1 MTEKIFC
8 FIYSHEINFVRKK
21 SAVLSGIAALEYIST
36 PTATLVTVIT
46 LVLTGQSLT
55 PVIVFT
61 LLSFFNLLRLGVCMI
76 VSYASIQTYD
86 AYVSLTRIQE
96 FLLLNNLNS
105 TNTAVNHR
113 GVREDMFSPGIST
126 ENQEVA
132 ILRVRNFNQHQL
144 QNYSKDESF
153 QRDID
158 FTAKK
163 GSLTVI
169 TGSVGSGKSTLLSA
183 IAGEIPDQNWAITY
197 NGTVVYVP
205 QIAWIFSGTIRENI
219 LFGEQYEEDKYN
231 RVIEACALTKDIEKF
246 PDCDQTIV
254 GERGVVLSGGQ
265 RARVSLARAVYA
277 EGELYLLDDPLSAV
291 DFKVAQHIYREC
303 IKGLLGQKTRLITSH
318 QERVMREADD
328 VIPLYKGRMLG
339 KGSFTELKERGIL
352 NTTVESI
359 DEKENESD
367 YIVGQKTE
375 DEDDIPDMSGRPVPR
390 EEQGLPLSK
399 EDQAIGAV
407 SARLYWNYFRSGVP
421 LLAIITAICLFL
433 ISQGEALR
441 LPKLYSITS
450 REKLRFSL
458 IIMFI
463 IIHSI
468 IHIRF

>member
-105 TNTAVNHR
+105 TNTAINHR

-219 LFGEQYEEDKYN
+219 LFGEQYEEWKYN
-231 RVIEACALTKDIEKF
+231 RVIEACALTEDIEKF
-246 PDCDQTIV
+246 PDCDQTVV

-277 EGELYLLDDPLSAV
+277 EGELYLLDDPFSAL
-291 DFKVAQHIYREC
+291 DLKVAQHIFREC
-303 IKGLLGQKTRLITSH
+303 IKGLLGQKTRLLTTH
-318 QERVMREADD
+318 HERVIRDADD
-328 VIPLYKGRMLG
+328 IIVLCKGRILG
-339 KGSFTELKERGIL
+339 KGSLTELKENGKL
-352 NTTVESI
+352 NTTVDSLHEKANEA
-359 DEKENESD
+359 DGRVGKENE
-367 YIVGQKTE
+367 
-375 DEDDIPDMSGRPVPR
+375 DDHQITDLSGGSVPH
-390 EEQGLPLSK
+390 EVQGLSLSE
-399 EDQAIGAV
+399 EDRAIGAV
-407 SARLYWNYFRSGVP
+407 SSDLYWNYFTIGVP
-421 LLAIITAICLFL
+421 SLVIIAGICLCV
-433 ISQGEALR
+433 ISQGKVLR
-441 LPKLYSITS
+441 
-450 REKLRFSL
+450 
-458 IIMFI
+458 
-463 IIHSI
+463 
-468 IHIRF
+468 

>member
-1 MTEKIFC
+1 M
-8 FIYSHEINFVRKK
+8 
-21 SAVLSGIAALEYIST
+21 SGIAALEYIST

-46 LVLTGQSLT
+46 LVLTGQFLT

-105 TNTAVNHR
+105 TNTAINHR

-132 ILRVRNFNQHQL
+132 ILRVRNFNQHQ
-144 QNYSKDESF
+144 NYLKDESF

-219 LFGEQYEEDKYN
+219 LFGEQYEEWKYN
-231 RVIEACALTKDIEKF
+231 RVIEACSLTEDIEKF

-265 RARVSLARAVYA
+265 RARVSLARAVYVEA
-277 EGELYLLDDPLSAV
+277 DLYLLDDPFSAL
-291 DFKVAQHIYREC
+291 DLKVAQHIFREC
-303 IKGLLGQKTRLITSH
+303 IKGLLGQKTRLLTTH
-318 QERVMREADD
+318 HERVIREADD
-328 VIPLYKGRMLG
+328 IIVLCKGRILG
-339 KGSFTELKERGIL
+339 KGSLTELKENGKL
-352 NTTVESI
+352 NTTVDSLYEKANET
-359 DEKENESD
+359 DGRVGKENE
-367 YIVGQKTE
+367 
-375 DEDDIPDMSGRPVPR
+375 DDDQITDLSGGSVPH
-390 EEQGLPLSK
+390 EVQGLSSSE
-399 EDQAIGAV
+399 EDRAIGAV
-407 SARLYWNYFRSGVP
+407 SSDLYWNYFTIGVP
-421 LLAIITAICLFL
+421 SLVIIAGICLCV
-433 ISQGEALR
+433 ISQGKVLR
-441 LPKLYSITS
+441 
-450 REKLRFSL
+450 
-458 IIMFI
+458 
-463 IIHSI
+463 
-468 IHIRF
+468 

>member
-1 MTEKIFC
+1 M
-8 FIYSHEINFVRKK
+8 
-21 SAVLSGIAALEYIST
+21 
-36 PTATLVTVIT
+36 
-46 LVLTGQSLT
+46 
-55 PVIVFT
+55 
-61 LLSFFNLLRLGVCMI
+61 
-76 VSYASIQTYD
+76 
-86 AYVSLTRIQE
+86 
-96 FLLLNNLNS
+96 
-105 TNTAVNHR
+105 
-113 GVREDMFSPGIST
+113 
-126 ENQEVA
+126 
-132 ILRVRNFNQHQL
+132 
-144 QNYSKDESF
+144 
-153 QRDID
+153 
-158 FTAKK
+158 
-163 GSLTVI
+163 
-169 TGSVGSGKSTLLSA
+169 
-183 IAGEIPDQNWAITY
+183 
-197 NGTVVYVP
+197 
-205 QIAWIFSGTIRENI
+205 
-219 LFGEQYEEDKYN
+219 
-231 RVIEACALTKDIEKF
+231 
-246 PDCDQTIV
+246 
-254 GERGVVLSGGQ
+254 VLSGGQ

-339 KGSFTELKERGIL
+339 KGSFTELKDSGIL

-359 DEKENESD
+359 NEKENGSD
-367 YIVGQKTE
+367 YIVGQKSE